1 MHKITHEQYIA
12 VMDVMAC
19 ARQKLHVLNMD
30 PVVASFTDALQE
42 DPSWV
47 AEQADDLL
55 DCAERLIAAFK
66 S

>member
-1 MHKITHEQYIA
+1 MHKITDEQYIA

-19 ARQKLHVLNMD
+19 ARRKRALLNMD
-30 PVVASFTDALQE
+30 PMAISFMDALQE

-66 S
+66 P